1 MKSIIKKNRFF
12 FFFKKPEIGLFFPL
26 FAIFVNMHLY
36 DFSEEQGYLEKV
48 I

>member
-1 MKSIIKKNRFF
+1 MVSFF
-12 FFFKKPEIGLFFPL
+12 FFREKNPEIGLFFPL

-48 I
+48 V